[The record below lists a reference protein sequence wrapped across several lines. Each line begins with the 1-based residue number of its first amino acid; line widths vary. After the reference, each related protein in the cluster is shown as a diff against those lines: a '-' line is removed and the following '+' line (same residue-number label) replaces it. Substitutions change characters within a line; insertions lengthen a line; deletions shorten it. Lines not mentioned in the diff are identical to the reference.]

1 MPPQQ
6 IIFTNTDID
15 IEKLKWK
22 EYLNSE
28 IQVQKEM
35 RKVMK
40 EMDDEFGEG
49 SFEESIKLSKT
60 IESFYRHLYNGNKH
74 KARKSY
80 DKSIREGEERKAEI
94 QTQLN
99 DGSARPILFRAGGH
113 IEGQTIVDTLNK
125 EIERFKTVGLQML
138 NQTKY

>member
-40 EMDDEFGEG
+40 EMDDEFGEVHLKNQ
-49 SFEESIKLSKT
+49 SNFQKPSNHSIAICIMET
-60 IESFYRHLYNGNKH
+60 N
-74 KARKSY
+74 
-80 DKSIREGEERKAEI
+80 
-94 QTQLN
+94 
-99 DGSARPILFRAGGH
+99 
-113 IEGQTIVDTLNK
+113 
-125 EIERFKTVGLQML
+125 
-138 NQTKY
+138 TKQGKVMISLCVKGKK